1 MTQLQTEIYEEL
13 TTQGME
19 TEDSKFLS
27 RILET
32 KEQQKAMMNYLMEIR
47 EQEVSKSKV
56 IGMALAIRKV

>member
-13 TTQGME
+13 ATQGME
-19 TEDSKFLS
+19 VEDSKFLA

-56 IGMALAIRKV
+56 IMMALAIRKV